1 MSDQNHMP
9 IKTLSQLEDE
19 EWTIFP
25 ELKAYH
31 RHPAVE
37 FLANRPGFGMH
48 EAIEAMALPPMQAAE
63 ALRVVRTLDLATLR
77 NRIKLSDGI
86 CIRQQDGDLLT
97 IGPRRG
103 VIPCKPWSMVQID
116 ATVLVGEVMPGQRAD
131 EHPVLHSVL
140 IAMDMLTRKI

>member
-1 MSDQNHMP
+1 MP
-9 IKTLSQLEDE
+9 IKTLTELENE

-25 ELKAYH
+25 EHKAYH

-63 ALRVVRTLDLATLR
+63 ALRVVRTLDLKTLR

-86 CIRQQDGDLLT
+86 CIQAMGGDLT
-97 IGPRRG
+97 ATGPRRG
-103 VIPCKPWSMVQID
+103 VI
-116 ATVLVGEVMPGQRAD
+116 
-131 EHPVLHSVL
+131 
-140 IAMDMLTRKI
+140 